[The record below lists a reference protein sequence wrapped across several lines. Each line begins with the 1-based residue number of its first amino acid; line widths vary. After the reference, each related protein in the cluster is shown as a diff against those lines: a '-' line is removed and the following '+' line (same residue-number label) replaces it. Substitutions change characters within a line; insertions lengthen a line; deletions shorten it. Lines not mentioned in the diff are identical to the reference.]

1 MITKKK
7 YYDIFWDLANKY
19 VVIPDDLE
27 RLSYIEDVIKEETN
41 GDEKE
46 MRELFEFG
54 QKEGHIPKNLKYSY
68 WNLIQSL
75 SLATEIGLDLPF

>member
-7 YYDIFWDLANKY
+7 YYEIFDDATSQYL
-19 VVIPDDLE
+19 VIMDDLE
-27 RLSYIEDVIKEETN
+27 RLSYIENLIKEATK

-46 MRELFEFG
+46 MKKLFEIG
-54 QKEGHIPKNLKYSY
+54 QKEGHISKKLKYSY

-75 SLATEIGLDLPF
+75 FLATEISPTFV